1 MSLYSE
7 KESDYFSSARIEI
20 LELLPKYSDRVLE
33 VGCGSGKTLQMLKE
47 KKYCMETLNYSKFI
61 DKFNGSI
68 DTLLIP

>member
-47 KKYCMETLNYSKFI
+47 KKSLFQY
-61 DKFNGSI
+61 
-68 DTLLIP
+68 